1 MGGSSR
7 TATSQERRLA
17 PHTASLNFLCFSFVK
32 LMKQMKKAN
41 GMGPRQTKQREGMSC
56 FLWRRV
62 SSLWWVMAAG
72 PLAAHPP
79 INQLIIH
86 SLIYLGCS
94 LSLSSSI
101 QSTKEVSWLI
111 ERMEEE
117 S

>member
-1 MGGSSR
+1 
-7 TATSQERRLA
+7 
-17 PHTASLNFLCFSFVK
+17 
-32 LMKQMKKAN
+32 
-41 GMGPRQTKQREGMSC
+41 
-56 FLWRRV
+56 
-62 SSLWWVMAAG
+62 MAAG

-117 S
+117 SERESATRHCSSLLSSGAQPNKKEERRAG